1 MSSADPGPMLTERE
15 MDRAAANAAALSRA
29 LAPNDP
35 VLRKRI
41 RNALCD
47 AYVAG
52 VRRDAAK
59 DVASL

>member
-1 MSSADPGPMLTERE
+1 MLTERE